1 MKLYFKHFP
10 FFLSLTLSLSL
21 LQAINL
27 LCALLHA
34 QRHYFFFQKHH
45 FATLQTR
52 FTFKPTK
59 KLKKKTNMLFFFI
72 YCLVSSCSISFFL
85 LGHHRALPRQSSR
98 HYILPSILFNYFL
111 QSLAQLLSH
120 DLCTNPEPL
129 TLTPCHHLHGKT

>member
-10 FFLSLTLSLSL
+10 FFLSLTLSLPFTSNQFVMCFTSCSTPL
-21 LQAINL
+21 
-27 LCALLHA
+27 
-34 QRHYFFFQKHH
+34 FFFQKHH